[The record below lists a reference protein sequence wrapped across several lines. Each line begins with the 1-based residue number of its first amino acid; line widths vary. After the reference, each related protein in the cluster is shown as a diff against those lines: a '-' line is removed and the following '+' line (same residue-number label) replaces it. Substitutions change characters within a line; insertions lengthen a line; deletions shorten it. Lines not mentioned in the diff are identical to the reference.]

1 VDAGNSNILKVQ
13 IQEDLV
19 YRPKTKDTRLVYEQ
33 LLGLVQR
40 YIGDVSTADLKSAAD
55 EVIAILKTEELTD
68 AERKRE
74 VEGIVDKLSDEA
86 FNSLTVLA

>member
-1 VDAGNSNILKVQ
+1 M
-13 IQEDLV
+13 
-19 YRPKTKDTRLVYEQ
+19 
-33 LLGLVQR
+33 QR